1 MTPKKVK
8 FCKLFYF
15 ILCLTI
21 LNFSCEDDIREV
33 TLYDNGET
41 IANVSNTHL
50 EFGETINFTS
60 SSTKSITT
68 DWTFEGG
75 TPATSINPNVEVTY
89 NSSGTF
95 EAQLLVKYVDNTT
108 ETFTFSIFVEEDPDA
123 GPVDVPCGEYG
134 NFDIVL
140 VTDNVGADQG
150 FINLLEG
157 AGHTV
162 QALEGQ
168 YNNLNSTGANQL
180 NNFDLVI
187 ISRNTNSVQIGGE
200 NSALASIWATVE
212 TPVLNMNPYTARS
225 SRLQLFNSTEVDE
238 GGGNSLDANLPDH
251 PVFSGITLTDNNTGA
266 ILTGSGLQT
275 VIVSDVGNGTL
286 IASDD
291 SKVAIVE
298 WDANVEFY
306 DGAIPAAGKRM
317 FMSSTS
323 GYMLN
328 EVGDAILLNAVQ
340 YLVAGAIPEPC
351 NTGGP
356 FDVVL
361 VTDSVADDQGFIT
374 ILEEA
379 GHTVQAINGQF
390 NNLDAGGANQ
400 LNNFDVVIISRNTN
414 SVNIGGDNSAL
425 VDVWA
430 SVSTPVLN
438 MNAYAARS
446 SRLQLFNSTDIDEGT
461 GNSLDA
467 NLPEHPI
474 FTDVELT
481 DGNTGAILFADGF
494 HTVLVSDVGSG
505 TLIASDGTKVAI
517 VEWEANT
524 EAYPGAVPASG
535 KRMFMSSP
543 TGYRLNEIGNTIFI
557 NAVEYLGAGN

>member
-1 MTPKKVK
+1 MMFKKLK
-8 FCKLFYF
+8 FSKLYYF
-15 ILCLTI
+15 IICFTV
-21 LNFSCEDDIREV
+21 LNLSCEDDIREV
-33 TLYDNGET
+33 TLYDAGET
-41 IANVSNTHL
+41 TASVSNSSL
-50 EFGETINFTS
+50 EFGASTNFTS

-75 TPATSINPNVEVTY
+75 TPATSINPNVTVTY

-108 ETFTFSIFVEEDPDA
+108 EIFTFSIFVEEDPNS

-134 NFDIVL
+134 NFDVVL
-140 VTDNVGADQG
+140 VTDNISADQG
-150 FINLLEG
+150 FISVLED
-157 AGHTV
+157 AGHSV
-162 QALEGQ
+162 QAIEGQ
-168 YNNLNSTGANQL
+168 YNNLTSTGANQL

-187 ISRNTNSVQIGGE
+187 ISRNTNSVSIGGD
-200 NSALASIWATVE
+200 NSALATIWATVE
-212 TPVLNMNPYTARS
+212 TPVLNMNAFTARS

-238 GGGNSLDANLPDH
+238 SGGNSLDANIPEH
-251 PVFSGITLTDNNTGA
+251 PIFSGITLTGNNTGT
-266 ILTGSGLQT
+266 ILTGSGLHT

-286 IASDD
+286 IASDG

-298 WDANVEFY
+298 WEANVEFY
-306 DGAIPAAGKRM
+306 DGAIPALGKRM
-317 FMSSTS
+317 FMSSPT

-351 NTGGP
+351 NSGGP

-361 VTDSVADDQGFIT
+361 VTDSVDGDQGFIT

-400 LNNFDVVIISRNTN
+400 LNNFDVVIITRNTN

-425 VDVWA
+425 ANVWA
-430 SVSTPVLN
+430 TVSTPVLN
-438 MNAYAARS
+438 MNAYTARS
-446 SRLQLFNSTDIDEGT
+446 SRLQLFNSTDVDEGG

-474 FTDVELT
+474 FTDVTLT
-481 DGNTGAILFADGF
+481 SDNTGSILTAGGF
-494 HTVLVSDVGSG
+494 HSVLVSDVGNG
-505 TLIASDGTKVAI
+505 TLLASDGTKVAI

-524 EAYPGAVPASG
+524 ECYDGAIPASG

-543 TGYRLNEIGNTIFI
+543 TGYMLNETGNTIFV

>member
-1 MTPKKVK
+1 MILKKLK
-8 FCKLFYF
+8 FSKLYYF
-15 ILCLTI
+15 VLCFTV

-33 TLYDNGET
+33 TLYDEGET
-41 IANVSNTHL
+41 IADVSNAVL
-50 EFGETINFTS
+50 QFGESTNFTS

-75 TPATSINPNVEVTY
+75 TPATSINPNVTVTY

-108 ETFTFSIFVEEDPDA
+108 ETFTFSIFVEEDPNS
-123 GPVDVPCGEYG
+123 GPADVPCGEYG

-140 VTDNVGADQG
+140 VTDSVSSDQG
-150 FINLLEG
+150 FISVLEN

-162 QALEGQ
+162 QAVEGQ
-168 YNNLNSTGANQL
+168 YNNLTSTGANQL

-187 ISRNTNSVQIGGE
+187 ISRSTNSVNIGGD

-212 TPVLNMNPYTARS
+212 TPVLNMNAYTARS

-238 GGGNSLDANLPDH
+238 SGGNSLDANIPDH
-251 PVFSGITLTDNNTGA
+251 PIFNGITLTANNTGT
-266 ILTGSGLQT
+266 ILTGGGFHT

-286 IASDD
+286 IASDGT
-291 SKVAIVE
+291 KVAIAE

-306 DGAIPAAGKRM
+306 DGAIAASGKRM
-317 FMSSTS
+317 FMSSPA

-351 NTGGP
+351 NSGGP
-356 FDVVL
+356 FDVVF
-361 VTDSVADDQGFIT
+361 VTDNIADYQGFIT
-374 ILEEA
+374 ILEAA
-379 GHTVQAINGQF
+379 GHTVQAIDEQF
-390 NNLDAGGANQ
+390 NNLDAAGANQ
-400 LNNFDVVIISRNTN
+400 LNNFDVVIITRNTN

-425 VDVWA
+425 ANIWA
-430 SVSTPVLN
+430 TVSKPVLN
-438 MNAYAARS
+438 MNAYTARS
-446 SRLQLFNSTDIDEGT
+446 SRLQLFNSTDIDEGG

-474 FTDVELT
+474 FTDVNLT
-481 DGNTGAILFADGF
+481 EGNTGPILSAEGF
-494 HTVLVSDVGSG
+494 HTVLVSDIGNG
-505 TLIASDGTKVAI
+505 TLLASDGTKVAI
-517 VEWEANT
+517 VEWEPNT
-524 EAYPGAVPASG
+524 ECYDGAIPASG

-543 TGYRLNEIGNTIFI
+543 TGYKLNETGNTIFV